1 MQHEKRPERARRRGV
16 GAGGERA
23 VAVLPQ
29 GADPAPDREYGQH
42 QGGRVI
48 WGGRAQVRRTLYMA
62 AVAAMRCNPVIRSF
76 YQHLRSQGHPAKV
89 ALTACMRKLL
99 VTMNAML
106 KHHSAWSNR
115 LDTQHSC

>member
-1 MQHEKRPERARRRGV
+1 MLVVTTLKLRDPITHIVKLEPDNSTRSRQTCR
-16 GAGGERA
+16 
-23 VAVLPQ
+23 LTPQ
-29 GADPAPDREYGQH
+29 FS
-42 QGGRVI
+42 
-48 WGGRAQVRRTLYMA
+48 GRAQVRRTLYMA

-76 YQHLRSQGHPAKV
+76 YQHLRSQGKPAKV